1 MVYWHVVRS
10 LTDELWKKY
19 LLTFIRG
26 RHCKNFS
33 YGVRL
38 RYGFS
43 PAGSPIS
50 FLFYKVAQLILVI
63 GRKFGQDNQTNRTK
77 INELRRLYVDFRLI
91 KIWTSLAKQ
100 VAKDDIIVVEDTKV
114 MGWVSC
120 VWQHILFLCFRRLW
134 PGMSLSYREII
145 ECRYISRLSEYQR
158 VYRIEPPISS
168 ISIFSKPVIYLVF
181 FRRKFSEHSKNSEN
195 YAENSKKSPKIL
207 KKFAENSWKRRS
219 FFEAKI
225 SYCIE

>member
-1 MVYWHVVRS
+1 MSTCLMVYWHAVRS

-19 LLTFIRG
+19 VLTFIRG

-38 RYGFS
+38 RYRFS

-114 MGWVSC
+114 MGWVSY

-134 PGMSLSYREII
+134 LCDMPAL
-145 ECRYISRLSEYQR
+145 
-158 VYRIEPPISS
+158 
-168 ISIFSKPVIYLVF
+168 
-181 FRRKFSEHSKNSEN
+181 
-195 YAENSKKSPKIL
+195 A
-207 KKFAENSWKRRS
+207 FAFAPEKWSTGQS
-219 FFEAKI
+219 
-225 SYCIE
+225 

>member
-1 MVYWHVVRS
+1 MVYWHAVRS

-19 LLTFIRG
+19 VLTFIRG

-38 RYGFS
+38 RYRFS

-120 VWQHILFLCFRRLW
+120 VWQHVLFLCFRRLW
-134 PGMSLSYREII
+134 LCDMPAFAF
-145 ECRYISRLSEYQR
+145 YICARKVKHWS
-158 VYRIEPPISS
+158 
-168 ISIFSKPVIYLVF
+168 
-181 FRRKFSEHSKNSEN
+181 KFSFIFFWKAKSQIYNS
-195 YAENSKKSPKIL
+195 
-207 KKFAENSWKRRS
+207 SWEVHVLFQLCSS
-219 FFEAKI
+219 FN
-225 SYCIE
+225 